1 MKKIAR
7 VLPLLIALIIISCKN
22 SNPNNVS
29 QPVLKMQ
36 SAKIISEDGLQF
48 KDLNKNGE
56 LDRYEDWRLSPDERS
71 KDLLSKMSVEEKVGF
86 MLISTTRMKNDW
98 AFEKPKN
105 NEPISGDFNEDDLVQ
120 ENNMFTRQ
128 PLPYPMLTAAGTT
141 KAVTKLHLRHFI
153 LRASVPAATTAAWS
167 NKLQA
172 LCESTPLGIPAIVA
186 SNPRNHIS
194 ARATGTTLGQTVF
207 STWPGELGLS
217 AMRDLQLTREFA
229 SIARQ
234 EWAAVGLR
242 KGYMY
247 MADLSTEPR
256 WQRID
261 GTFGENA
268 EWAAQMMTEIVL
280 GFQGDSLNAN
290 SVALTT
296 KHFPGGGSGFGGQD
310 PHFPWGKKEVY
321 PGNMFD
327 NNLIPFKAAI
337 KAGTSSIMPYY
348 SVPEGT
354 KYDTVAYAY
363 NKGVLQDLLR
373 NELGFKGI
381 INSDTGPIDMMP
393 WGMENRPV
401 TERYKKAL
409 EAGVNIFS
417 GSADP
422 TKLLETVKS
431 GMVEMS
437 LVDNSVLL
445 LLKEKFQ
452 LGLFENP
459 YVDEK
464 KAIEIA
470 GNKQFQERADIAL
483 RKSVVLLRN
492 ENKALPLKEK
502 TKVYFETYQKTTEPG
517 GNPSLIYSNAN
528 RGDFIFVSK
537 PEQADVIVLWI
548 KPGGAS
554 LFASM
559 GGDISLSLSAN
570 GIDPQYINKL
580 TAIKP
585 TVMVVNYTNP
595 WVINEVYNEKNIGR
609 FKGVLATFGTT
620 HDALLDVISG
630 KFNPTGKMPFTTPVS
645 EEVVKSQKEDVP
657 GYLEGDGYALFRWD
671 VGLSY

>member
-1 MKKIAR
+1 
-7 VLPLLIALIIISCKN
+7 
-22 SNPNNVS
+22 
-29 QPVLKMQ
+29 
-36 SAKIISEDGLQF
+36 
-48 KDLNKNGE
+48 
-56 LDRYEDWRLSPDERS
+56 
-71 KDLLSKMSVEEKVGF
+71 
-86 MLISTTRMKNDW
+86 
-98 AFEKPKN
+98 
-105 NEPISGDFNEDDLVQ
+105 
-120 ENNMFTRQ
+120 
-128 PLPYPMLTAAGTT
+128 
-141 KAVTKLHLRHFI
+141 
-153 LRASVPAATTAAWS
+153 
-167 NKLQA
+167 
-172 LCESTPLGIPAIVA
+172 
-186 SNPRNHIS
+186 
-194 ARATGTTLGQTVF
+194 
-207 STWPGELGLS
+207 
-217 AMRDLQLTREFA
+217 
-229 SIARQ
+229 
-234 EWAAVGLR
+234 
-242 KGYMY
+242 
-247 MADLSTEPR
+247 
-256 WQRID
+256 
-261 GTFGENA
+261 
-268 EWAAQMMTEIVL
+268 
-280 GFQGDSLNAN
+280 
-290 SVALTT
+290 
-296 KHFPGGGSGFGGQD
+296 
-310 PHFPWGKKEVY
+310 
-321 PGNMFD
+321 
-327 NNLIPFKAAI
+327 
-337 KAGTSSIMPYY
+337 
-348 SVPEGT
+348 
-354 KYDTVAYAY
+354 
-363 NKGVLQDLLR
+363 
-373 NELGFKGI
+373 
-381 INSDTGPIDMMP
+381 
-393 WGMENRPV
+393 MENRPV

-671 VGLSY
+671 EGLSY